1 MLILTQAFTIRLTIP
16 IRSSR
21 PHSLSV
27 YDLPSAL
34 MHQRSVRMDGRL
46 RGCICPFKLLRV
58 RLVLLGENTAGNVGG
73 NMIPNHVSG

>member
-1 MLILTQAFTIRLTIP
+1 MLIRAWAFTIRLTIP

-21 PHSLSV
+21 PHSLPV